1 MPTSFILSCT
11 SPVHFHVRSHTSGM
25 GESHTRLVTYAACH
39 IRSSSHMQLVTY
51 TARHICSSSH
61 TQLVTYSARHIR
73 SASHTQCVTYAVRH
87 IRSSSDHISLS
98 QSSLLNML
106 WFFNCMRTWDFVSKY
121 FKNQF
126 LNHILHPPWAGKPR
140 ISVKHVF
147 KWLLVEALEKTLG
160 MPSESESK
168 ESTGLQIQVPHSK
181 PKLTIFTPPSVQ
193 FVYTGNVNYKIVLN
207 SLHQVEVKMDEA
219 ELTFLRKF
227 NPNLYHCKT
236 GKYR

>member
-25 GESHTRLVTYAACH
+25 GESHTQLVTYAACHIRSLSHTQLVTYAARH

-51 TARHICSSSH
+51 A
-61 TQLVTYSARHIR
+61 A
-73 SASHTQCVTYAVRH
+73 RH
-87 IRSSSDHISLS
+87 IRSSSDHMSLS

-121 FKNQF
+121 FKSQC
-126 LNHILHPPWAGKPR
+126 LDHILHPPWAGKPR

-168 ESTGLQIQVPHSK
+168 ESTGLQIQVLHSK
-181 PKLTIFTPPSVQ
+181 PIYLSSQ
-193 FVYTGNVNYKIVLN
+193 FLLLLLS
-207 SLHQVEVKMDEA
+207 SLCTLEM
-219 ELTFLRKF
+219 
-227 NPNLYHCKT
+227 
-236 GKYR
+236 